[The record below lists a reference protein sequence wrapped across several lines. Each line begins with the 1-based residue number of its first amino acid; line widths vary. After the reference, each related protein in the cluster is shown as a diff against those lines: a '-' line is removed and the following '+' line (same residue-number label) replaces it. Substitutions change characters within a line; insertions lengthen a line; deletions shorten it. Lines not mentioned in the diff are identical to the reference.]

1 MPNDALDT
9 ELCHTIRTCWGTTE
23 KLKGLK
29 GLVLTQEVLDFA
41 AVVGQSEDEI
51 VRGGWGCGDSASRLC
66 QLLIGNELN
75 NYSGAA
81 AAPDAVDISNQGRLN
96 KAIKDMKFTTGCIL
110 ARINVLGG
118 QSGSGHS
125 YVFLGLNRENTTEP
139 LDGHIYQTN
148 IGCDQHFDLLSWIND
163 AKSSAVVNLE
173 THLQGLAAQV
183 TQAPAPASA
192 QAYEQLYMLTGTAL
206 TPTEVAQKSTNAIAG
221 VRFMWR
227 KIDLNQART
236 NLKGIRSPQPA
247 TASRWPTVAP
257 TTGARLTV

>member
-173 THLQGLAAQV
+173 THLQGLGAQMAL
-183 TQAPAPASA
+183 TPAQSY
-192 QAYEQLYMLTGTAL
+192 QQEYMLTGTAL

-227 KIDLNQART
+227 KVDLNQART